1 MIIKSRI
8 MFIQMIKQI
17 RRDMICVLLL
27 FVPFIAGAAIHF
39 AIPFG
44 EEILC
49 RYLGKSQILSP
60 YYFLFDW
67 MISLLP
73 GMMYLFTGGLI
84 ILGELDDKIAGYM
97 SVTPAGNNGYL
108 FSRLGF
114 PAIISFFINALVLEL
129 FSLTHLSL
137 PDIFIMSL
145 SSALLGVI
153 TALLVIA
160 VSSNKVEGMAIGKI
174 SGLVGIGMFIPVMF
188 HGKAQY
194 LAAFLPSFWT
204 GKYLLGKNP
213 FCLFGFAVTFI
224 LWMVSLLRMYG
235 LKKV

>member
-44 EEILC
+44 EEMLC

-174 SGLVGIGMFIPVMF
+174 SVLSESECSYPLCFTEKHSTSLRFFHHFGPENIYLVKIHSVSSV
-188 HGKAQY
+188 
-194 LAAFLPSFWT
+194 LP
-204 GKYLLGKNP
+204 
-213 FCLFGFAVTFI
+213 
-224 LWMVSLLRMYG
+224 
-235 LKKV
+235 

>member
-1 MIIKSRI
+1 MLIKSRI
-8 MFIQMIKQI
+8 MFMQMIKQI
-17 RRDMICVLLL
+17 RRDMICVLLI
-27 FVPFIAGAAIHF
+27 FVPFIADAVIRF

-44 EEILC
+44 EEMLC
-49 RYLGKSQILSP
+49 RYLGKEQILSP

-73 GMMYLFTGGLI
+73 GMMHLFTGGLI
-84 ILGELDDKIAGYM
+84 ILSEIDDKIAGYM

-114 PAIISFFINALVLEL
+114 PAIISFFINSLVLEL

-137 PDIFIMSL
+137 PDILVMSL
-145 SSALLGVI
+145 SSSLLGVI

-174 SGLVGIGMFIPVMF
+174 SGLIGIGMFVPVIY
-188 HGKAQY
+188 HGKSQN

-204 GKYLLGKNP
+204 GKYLLSKDP

-224 LWMVSLLRMYG
+224 LWMISLLRIYK
-235 LKKV
+235 LKNV

>member
-44 EEILC
+44 EEMLC

-97 SVTPAGNNGYL
+97 SVTPAGNIGYL

-114 PAIISFFINALVLEL
+114 PA
-129 FSLTHLSL
+129 
-137 PDIFIMSL
+137 
-145 SSALLGVI
+145 VI
-153 TALLVIA
+153 
-160 VSSNKVEGMAIGKI
+160 
-174 SGLVGIGMFIPVMF
+174 
-188 HGKAQY
+188 
-194 LAAFLPSFWT
+194 
-204 GKYLLGKNP
+204 
-213 FCLFGFAVTFI
+213 
-224 LWMVSLLRMYG
+224 
-235 LKKV
+235 